1 MDSYFQNLRDR
12 IDRQTE
18 IIERLQ
24 EENRLLREE
33 NERFRDR
40 LIAFTG
46 KDPR

>member
-46 KDPR
+46 NDPR